1 MRMSSIESRQSRRRL
16 AAALTISISIA
27 IAIGSCAIFAARVY
41 AGAADIPASVDQY
54 ASALDAIMKSHSRQ
68 SLQPVFEIGIQS
80 SPEVQAIL
88 GTLSESDFAALQKK
102 MPGMQ
107 ILRGKSEVVR
117 PSADFFRNL
126 ARRKGAKADRAF
138 FDIYAR
144 TEPDSSPDFPAYV
157 SVQSPSARCTRF
169 DGPLLVALYRGW
181 LDFRTQYPG
190 DYTTEA
196 QGELDSMDAELSAGT
211 CACGTEQQVAD
222 GLAEFAKAFP
232 DLPMTTK
239 VRARIDRIKAG
250 TSHIRFQCHG

>member
-1 MRMSSIESRQSRRRL
+1 MRTSSIGSRTQLR
-16 AAALTISISIA
+16 AALAIA
-27 IAIGSCAIFAARVY
+27 IAIGACAILSVRLHAAETP
-41 AGAADIPASVDQY
+41 AAVDEY
-54 ASALDAIMKSHSRQ
+54 ASSLDAIMKSHSRQ
-68 SLQPVFEIGIQS
+68 SLQPLFEIGIKS
-80 SPEVQAIL
+80 SPEVQSIL
-88 GTLSESDFAALQKK
+88 DTLSAEELAALKKK

-107 ILRGKSEVVR
+107 IIRGESDVVR

-126 ARRKGAKADRAF
+126 ARRKGTKADRAF

-157 SVQSPSARCTRF
+157 SAPSVNARCTKF

-211 CACGTEQQVAD
+211 CACGTQRQVTE
-222 GLAEFAKAFP
+222 GLEAFAKAFP
-232 DLPMTTK
+232 DLPLTTK
-239 VRARIDRIKAG
+239 VRARINRIKDG

>member
-1 MRMSSIESRQSRRRL
+1 MRTSSTQTCPRL
-16 AAALTISISIA
+16 AAALTISIA
-27 IAIGSCAIFAARVY
+27 IVIGSCAIFAAPGH
-41 AGAADIPASVDQY
+41 AAAADIPPSVDEY

-68 SLQPVFEIGIQS
+68 SLQPVFEIGIKS

-88 GTLSESDFAALQKK
+88 DPLSESDFAALQKK

-107 ILRGKSEVVR
+107 ILRGNREVVR
-117 PSADFFRNL
+117 PSADFYKTL
-126 ARRKGAKADRAF
+126 ARRKGTKADRAF

-157 SVQSPSARCTRF
+157 SVQSTSARCTKF
-169 DGPLLVALYRGW
+169 DGPLIVGLYRGW

-211 CACGTEQQVAD
+211 CACGTQQQVEQGFEA
-222 GLAEFAKAFP
+222 FAKAFP
-232 DLPMTTK
+232 ELPMTPK
-239 VRARIDRIKAG
+239 VRGRIERIKAG

>member
-1 MRMSSIESRQSRRRL
+1 MFAVGL
-16 AAALTISISIA
+16 HAAELPPSL
-27 IAIGSCAIFAARVY
+27 
-41 AGAADIPASVDQY
+41 DEY
-54 ASALDAIMKSHSRQ
+54 ASALDAVMKSRSRQ
-68 SLQPVFEIGIQS
+68 SLQPLFEIGIKS
-80 SPEVQAIL
+80 SPEVLAVL
-88 GTLSESDFAALQKK
+88 DTLSAADLAALQKK
-102 MPGMQ
+102 TPGME
-107 ILRGKSEVVR
+107 IVRGESDVVR
-117 PSADFFRNL
+117 PSADFFKKL
-126 ARRKGAKADRAF
+126 ARRKGTKADRAF

-157 SVQSPSARCTRF
+157 SVQSVSARCTRF
-169 DGPLLVALYRGW
+169 DGPLMVGLYRGW

-211 CACGTEQQVAD
+211 CACGTQEQVEQ
-222 GLAEFAKAFP
+222 GFGTFAKAFP

>member
-1 MRMSSIESRQSRRRL
+1 MRTSSIQSRPRL
-16 AAALTISISIA
+16 AAALAIA
-27 IAIGSCAIFAARVY
+27 IAIGACARFAVRLC
-41 AGAADIPASVDQY
+41 AADLPPSLDEY
-54 ASALDAIMKSHSRQ
+54 ASALDAVMKSHSRQ
-68 SLQPVFEIGIQS
+68 SLQPLFEIGIKS
-80 SPEVQAIL
+80 SPEVLAVL
-88 GTLSESDFAALQKK
+88 DTLSAADLAALQKK
-102 MPGMQ
+102 TPGMQ
-107 ILRGKSEVVR
+107 IVRGESDVVR
-117 PSADFFRNL
+117 PSADFFKKL
-126 ARRKGAKADRAF
+126 ARRKGTKADRAF

-157 SVQSPSARCTRF
+157 SVQSVSARCTRF
-169 DGPLLVALYRGW
+169 DGLLIVGLYRGW

-211 CACGTEQQVAD
+211 CACGTQQQVEQ
-222 GLAEFAKAFP
+222 GFETFAKAFP

>member
-1 MRMSSIESRQSRRRL
+1 MRTSSSKFRPLL
-16 AAALTISISIA
+16 AAALITV
-27 IAIGSCAIFAARVY
+27 IAIGACAIFAGRVH
-41 AGAADIPASVDQY
+41 AGGADIPAAVDQY

-88 GTLSESDFAALQKK
+88 DTLSESEFAALQKK

-126 ARRKGAKADRAF
+126 ARRKGTKADRAF

-157 SVQSPSARCTRF
+157 TVHSPSARCTRF
-169 DGPLLVALYRGW
+169 EGPLLVGLYRGW

-196 QGELDSMDAELSAGT
+196 QGELDSIDAELSAGT
-211 CACGTEQQVAD
+211 CACGTQEQVAD
-222 GLAEFAKAFP
+222 GLAGFAKAFP
-232 DLPMTTK
+232 DLPLTPK
-239 VRARIDRIKAG
+239 VRARIDRIKSG
-250 TSHIRFQCHG
+250 KSHIRFSCRG